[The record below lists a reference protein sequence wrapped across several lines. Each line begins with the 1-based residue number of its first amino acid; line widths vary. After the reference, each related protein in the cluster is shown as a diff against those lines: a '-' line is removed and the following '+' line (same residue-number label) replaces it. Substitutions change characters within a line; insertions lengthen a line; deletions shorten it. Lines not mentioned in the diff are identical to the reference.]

1 MDVHSAAIR
10 SKNMRAVRHKNTI
23 PEVIVRKA
31 LHARGLRFRLNV
43 RTLPGTPD
51 IVFPKYR
58 AVIFVHGCF
67 WHGHACHLFKVPQTR
82 TEFWMTKIEKNALRD
97 GNAIENLRDQ
107 GWRTAIVWECAL
119 KGKGRLELVDLIDAL
134 CSWLVD
140 AGHETLELSGV

>member
-1 MDVHSAAIR
+1 
-10 SKNMRAVRHKNTI
+10 
-23 PEVIVRKA
+23 
-31 LHARGLRFRLNV
+31 
-43 RTLPGTPD
+43 
-51 IVFPKYR
+51 
-58 AVIFVHGCF
+58 
-67 WHGHACHLFKVPQTR
+67 
-82 TEFWMTKIEKNALRD
+82 MTKIEKNALRD